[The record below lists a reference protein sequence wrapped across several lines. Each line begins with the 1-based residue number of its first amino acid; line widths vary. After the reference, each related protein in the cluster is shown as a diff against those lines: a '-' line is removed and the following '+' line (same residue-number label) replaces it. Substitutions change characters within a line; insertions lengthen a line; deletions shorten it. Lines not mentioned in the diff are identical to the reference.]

1 MKLLELEIRN
11 IRGIRELSLKP
22 NGKSFVIWGPN
33 GSGKSTV
40 VDAIDFLLTGRIQRL
55 TGSGTGGITL
65 KRHGPHIDT
74 TPTEAVVRALVKLPK
89 ISNPIEIKRCID
101 DPGKLICDESVE
113 IHLETITNL
122 AKRGQHVLTRR
133 ELLKYVTSEAGQ
145 RAQEI
150 QALLGIT
157 EIESIRKSLVR
168 VRSNTQKDVQATS
181 RSFETA
187 KGYVNA
193 TTGQKKYLEK
203 EVINF
208 VNQNRAILGAPPI
221 STLNVTKLKEGI
233 TPFSPVSTK
242 PSVNITMLERDI
254 NNLKQIS
261 LKENQDEI
269 AQNDQQL
276 RSAVKFIRDNPDLR
290 RAYKL
295 QNLTQMGLELID
307 DSGNCPLCDAN
318 WPPGKLA
325 PYLRDRLSQAR
336 VADGYRKKI
345 NDTSKI
351 IVNRVNTLIPSL
363 KKVIATARAGG
374 LEQESTILGNWLE
387 MLQNLSEI
395 LSDPVNLY
403 LRAGLTSDNVKNM
416 FAGEHIMPAINN
428 IYLTMKATY
437 PKLTPEQTAWDTL
450 TRLGENLRTLNEA
463 ETKLKH
469 AQIAYKRSETL
480 LDNFQIARDKVLG
493 ELYDSIRGRFEQ
505 LYQQL
510 HQSDESE
517 FKASL
522 EHDGA
527 GLSLEVDFHGRG
539 KHPPHALHSEGH
551 QDSMGLCLYL
561 ALAERLTKGTID
573 FIILDDVVMS
583 VDADHRRE
591 LCRLLKTAFP
601 ENQFLITTHD
611 KTWANQLKYHGVI
624 SSKGLTEFYNW
635 NLETGPRVN
644 YEADVWRKI
653 QVDLEKNDIPSAAA
667 RLRRGSEDFYG
678 QVCNALQ
685 APVPY
690 KLTGDYDLGILLSSA
705 MGQYTNL
712 LKKAKEAE
720 NSWSNKDGVAVLV
733 EVEKIKKSIYNRIS
747 IEQWAVNPNVHYN
760 SWANFL
766 EPDFRPVVEAFQ
778 DLSGLFT
785 CSGCGSLL
793 ELITQGIKPV
803 GVRCK
808 CGKVNW
814 NLIKKRN

>member
-1 MKLLELEIRN
+1 MKLLELEIQN

-22 NGKSFVIWGPN
+22 NGKNFVIWGPN

-65 KRHGPHIDT
+65 KKHGPHIDT
-74 TPTEAVVRALVKLPK
+74 TLTEAVVRAVVKLPK
-89 ISNPIEIKRCID
+89 ISKPIEIKRCMD
-101 DPGKLICDESVE
+101 DPGQLICDESVKA
-113 IHLETITNL
+113 HLETITHL

-157 EIESIRKSLVR
+157 DIESIRKSLVR
-168 VRSNTQKDVQATS
+168 VKSSVQKDVKSTR

-187 KGYVNA
+187 QGYVNA
-193 TTGQKKYLEK
+193 TTGQKKYSQE

-208 VNQNRAILGAPPI
+208 VNQNRAILGAPP
-221 STLNVTKLKEGI
+221 TLKLQVTTLKQGI
-233 TPFSPVSTK
+233 TPPSSSISTK
-242 PSVNITMLERDI
+242 QSVNITMLERDI
-254 NNLKQIS
+254 NNLNQIN
-261 LKENQDEI
+261 LKENQVEI
-269 AQNDQQL
+269 AQADQQL
-276 RSAVKFIRDNPDLR
+276 RKSIEFIHKNPELR

-295 QNLTQMGLELID
+295 QELTQMGLELID
-307 DSGNCPLCDAN
+307 DSGNCPLCDAD

-325 PYLRDRLSQAR
+325 PYLQNRLSQAR
-336 VADGYRKKI
+336 IADNYRKKI
-345 NDTSKI
+345 VDAAKI
-351 IVNRVNTLIPSL
+351 MTNQVNSLIPSL
-363 KKVIATARAGG
+363 KKVIAAAGNVG
-374 LEQESTILGNWLE
+374 LEYESTILGNWLE
-387 MLQNLSEI
+387 TLRRLSKI
-395 LSDPVNLY
+395 LSDPVNQY
-403 LRAGLTSDNVKNM
+403 LGANFASDRVKNI
-416 FAGEHIMPAINN
+416 FADKGIMSAISNVHS
-428 IYLTMKATY
+428 TAKVKY
-437 PKLTPEQTAWDTL
+437 PKMTPEQTAWDTL
-450 TRLGENLRTLNEA
+450 TRLGENLRTLNES

-469 AQIAYKRSETL
+469 AKATYKRAEIL
-480 LDNFQIARDKVLG
+480 LNNFQDARDTVLG
-493 ELYDSIRGRFEQ
+493 ALYDSIRERFED
-505 LYQQL
+505 LYQQM

-527 GLSLEVDFHGRG
+527 GLNLEVDFHGRG

-573 FIILDDVVMS
+573 FVILDDVVMS

-591 LCRLLKTAFP
+591 LCRLLKIAFP
-601 ENQFLITTHD
+601 DNQFLITTHD
-611 KTWANQLKYHGVI
+611 KTWANQLKYQGVI

-635 NLETGPRVN
+635 NLASGPRVN
-644 YEADVWRKI
+644 YEADVWQK
-653 QVDLEKNDIPSAAA
+653 VELDLERNDIPSAAA

-678 QVCNALQ
+678 RVCNALQ

-705 MGQYTNL
+705 MGQYTKL

-720 NSWSNKDGVAVLV
+720 NSWGNKDGVAVLV
-733 EVEKIKKSIYNRIS
+733 EVEKTKKSVYNRIS

-760 SWANFL
+760 NWANFL
-766 EPDFRPVVEAFQ
+766 GPDFRPVVEAFQ
-778 DLSGLFT
+778 DLSGLFA
-785 CSGCGSLL
+785 CSSCGSML
-793 ELITQGIKPV
+793 ELMTQGMKPV

-814 NLIKKRN
+814 NLVKK